1 MKTLYSRETPKVL
14 RGMRDKPNVTVGDVS
29 PGFPHRRQ
37 QRYKKSYHQGWK
49 AKGPAY
55 NTEDLLPWKYSS
67 GEESGTDY
75 SAWGR
80 TSSHDG
86 GGYIAYL
93 SSERQTTLEQL
104 KSVKSNGWIDQLTRV
119 VFLEFSTYN

>member
-55 NTEDLLPWKYSS
+55 NTEDLSPWKYSS

-75 SAWGR
+75 SAWTLQKSLF
-80 TSSHDG
+80 TSLLVIKVLLGSL
-86 GGYIAYL
+86 YCL
-93 SSERQTTLEQL
+93 
-104 KSVKSNGWIDQLTRV
+104 V
-119 VFLEFSTYN
+119 V